1 MPASASVSVSPDLF
15 TAAHLTFGLLDLFF
29 TWQLFSSHVP
39 LLSLQVTLRLSTF
52 LVPQAVSK
60 KSALSS
66 GGSTG
71 QPIHEISG
79 TYQLSKAKA
88 SDRVSG
94 SLTLHAYLHMPD
106 ASYIEGIRTAS
117 IPQPLPHPVPQR
129 RHTAAARVAWTD
141 PSAAAAVSAAS
152 KRGVGPTEVPL
163 KSDEPVEGSSPVND
177 WDDDDGDVLELSYAP
192 HSPKVAESPDR
203 RLFKTRPAV
212 CSFGVHGHHGPDAKS
227 KVRMRPAGADGSG
240 SIVSGHMSLAQSELV
255 GGSKKLGLDFDD
267 GSDNDS
273 DGNAAGEEGDEWDPS
288 GLSNLKHGISPSRSA
303 VKGLGS
309 KSTASSTAL
318 NMNRQSMLDG
328 VSKCLDGLSL
338 AQDGADSLLERMQKQ
353 LEVRQS
359 AKIAKDGEKSPPR
372 RTKSESC
379 ILHGKARVDDS
390 FYVDTPSHSILNPT
404 PRKAKPAG
412 ITKEKEKEK
421 ESKGKER
428 TKDKDKEKENL
439 KEGDEKFQVYKAV
452 KVAAK
457 SNFLSLSPAPV
468 SLSPPPPVNT
478 APSPFRDVTDLADSM
493 EGTDTGGDRG
503 EEDEESESVD
513 SSEMIVIAS
522 TGFTITKNS
531 SGVEHMT
538 SDPVPTGPVSLG
550 VRLFGSRP
558 DSPPS
563 YGRFP
568 ASVPPSLSPLLEGE
582 DGSREGDDGPS
593 MSEGWRKRNIEREKR
608 SANTSPVRSTLH

>member
-1 MPASASVSVSPDLF
+1 
-15 TAAHLTFGLLDLFF
+15 
-29 TWQLFSSHVP
+29 
-39 LLSLQVTLRLSTF
+39 
-52 LVPQAVSK
+52 VSK

-66 GGSTG
+66 GGAVG

-117 IPQPLPHPVPQR
+117 MPQPLPQSVPPIPQR

-141 PSAAAAVSAAS
+141 PSAAGAVGAAT
-152 KRGVGPTEVPL
+152 KRGVGPTELTL
-163 KSDEPVEGSSPVND
+163 KSDEPAEGSSLVD
-177 WDDDDGDVLELSYAP
+177 EWDDDEGDGDVLELSYAP

-203 RLFKTRPAV
+203 RLFRTRPAV

-240 SIVSGHMSLAQSELV
+240 SIASGPMSLAQSELV
-255 GGSKKLGLDFDD
+255 GGSKKLGFDFKD
-267 GSDNDS
+267 GSDS
-273 DGNAAGEEGDEWDPS
+273 DGDAAGEEGDEWDPS

-303 VKGLGS
+303 VKGLVS
-309 KSTASSTAL
+309 KSTASSTGL

-372 RTKSESC
+372 RTKSENS
-379 ILHGKARVDDS
+379 ILLGKAKADDS
-390 FYVDTPSHSILNPT
+390 FYSDTPSQSILNPT
-404 PRKAKPAG
+404 PRRAKPAVNM
-412 ITKEKEKEK
+412 KEKEREKEKEK
-421 ESKGKER
+421 DKGKER
-428 TKDKDKEKENL
+428 MKERDKEKENL

-457 SNFLSLSPAPV
+457 SNFLSLSPSPV

-478 APSPFRDVTDLADSM
+478 APSPFRDVTDLADSL
-493 EGTDTGGDRG
+493 EGADTREERG
-503 EEDEESESVD
+503 EEDGAEDDESESVD

-538 SDPVPTGPVSLG
+538 SDSLSPAPASLG

-558 DSPPS
+558 DTPPS
-563 YGRFP
+563 SGRFL
-568 ASVPPSLSPLLEGE
+568 ASVPPSLSPLMEGE
-582 DGSREGDDGPS
+582 DSSPREEADGPS